1 MIRAIIADDEP
12 AAGIIIRHLVQKSKM
27 PIEIIGT
34 GTDGQMTLDMI
45 RSKNPELIFLDIQ
58 MPRMNGFEIIQAEP
72 NRKYIIITAY
82 ESFQYAQQALR
93 MGAKDILLKPVEYD
107 TFCTSVGRAIGWKFT
122 QNDMA
127 NDILEYIQKNYSQR
141 IEVNQLA
148 KTYYTTASHIARVFK
163 KNMGVSVIA
172 YLHGVRMKNAIVM
185 LENTDLG
192 IKEVAKSCGYE
203 NLNNFYKYF
212 KQATGHTPAAY
223 REKNLHI
230 SDTVDIQ
237 ELLVKCKES

>member
-1 MIRAIIADDEP
+1 
-12 AAGIIIRHLVQKSKM
+12 
-27 PIEIIGT
+27 
-34 GTDGQMTLDMI
+34 
-45 RSKNPELIFLDIQ
+45 
-58 MPRMNGFEIIQAEP
+58 MNGFEIIQAEP

-192 IKEVAKSCGYE
+192 IKEVAESCGYE

>member
-1 MIRAIIADDEP
+1 MIRTIIADDEP

-192 IKEVAKSCGYE
+192 IKEVAESCGYE

-223 REKNLHI
+223 RKKNLHI